1 MNAVDRWIQRWR
13 VSKVRRHIGP
23 TDRVLDIG
31 CEDGA
36 MFRILRDYGEGIGID
51 PFIEAPTQSPDRRYR
66 LVKGWFPQDL
76 PDDRPFDV
84 ITMLAVLEHIPTDQ
98 QEALARH
105 CHERLNPAGKLL
117 VTVPSPKV
125 DTILGVLRAVRIVDA
140 DSLHQHYGFDPSRTA
155 GLFTGAGLKLVESR
169 RFQLGLNNF
178 FRFEKPLHDGG
189 T

>member
-13 VSKVRRHIGP
+13 VSKVRRHIRPG
-23 TDRVLDIG
+23 DRLLDIG

-36 MFRILRDYGEGIGID
+36 LFRLVDGYGEGIGID
-51 PFIEAPTQSPDRRYR
+51 PFIEAPIDAGRYR
-66 LVKGWFPQDL
+66 LIKGCFPQDL

-84 ITMLAVLEHIPTDQ
+84 ITLLAVLEHIPPRE
-98 QEALARH
+98 QETLARD
-105 CHERLNPAGKLL
+105 CYEKLKPGGRLL

-125 DTILGVLRAVRIVDA
+125 DAILAALRAVRIVDA
-140 DSLHQHYGFDPSRTA
+140 DSLHQHYGFDPSRTP

-178 FRFEKPLHDGG
+178 YRFERPSEGQSG
-189 T
+189 RT

>member
-13 VSKVRRHIGP
+13 VSKVRRPIGP
-23 TDRVLDIG
+23 RDRVLDIG

-36 MFRILRDYGEGIGID
+36 MFRILRNYGEGIGID
-51 PFIEAPTQSPDRRYR
+51 PFIEAPLDAGRYR

-98 QEALARH
+98 QEALAGH
-105 CHERLNPAGKLL
+105 CFERLKPGGKLL

-125 DTILGVLRAVRIVDA
+125 DTILAMLRAVRIVDA
-140 DSLHQHYGFDPSRTA
+140 DSLHQHYGFDPSRTVR
-155 GLFTGAGLKLVESR
+155 LFTGAGLKLVESR

-178 FRFEKPLHDGG
+178 FRFEKPLHADGI
-189 T
+189 